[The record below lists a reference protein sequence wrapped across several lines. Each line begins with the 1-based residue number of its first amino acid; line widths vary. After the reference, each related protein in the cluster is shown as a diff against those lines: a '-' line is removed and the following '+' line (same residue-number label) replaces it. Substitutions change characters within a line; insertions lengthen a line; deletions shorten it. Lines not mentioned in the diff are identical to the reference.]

1 MNVLERAEC
10 LLDAGS
16 SGNMNFTVVVRY
28 RGVVEQPALEKAL
41 ATLQGEHLLLRSTL
55 HWDGASCRFAPTA
68 APVPVQTRPWPGD
81 RDPLGAAQ
89 AWKPAAKAAL
99 RQRFSGGGEP
109 LWGITWLKGNGGGE
123 LLLTFHHA
131 IADGLSS
138 MALVERLFVLLAAR
152 GDTSGPRPSPDWEAL
167 TPDLERAFP
176 WQPQDA
182 IAITTLKDRQDGGL
196 TTSYALSELS
206 APSTQVVQAWTRRRG
221 LRLNATLHAA
231 FLQALVAAGMLPPR
245 TTACT
250 VVNLRHR
257 LHPALPWDLMRLLR
271 VCVESPVAVDPAEP
285 LEPLAIHLHRVLQE
299 QLREGA
305 PQQALHTIGEA
316 LRDAPSPRTFWQ
328 RSWRQG
334 GLITNLGRVPVAAQH
349 GDLQLERLFFVANI
363 EPIALP
369 EQPLVV
375 LGALGFHDR
384 LSLSCLHI
392 EQQLGEAGAE
402 AVMADMKQRLLA
414 LA

>member
-1 MNVLERAEC
+1 
-10 LLDAGS
+10 
-16 SGNMNFTVVVRY
+16 
-28 RGVVEQPALEKAL
+28 
-41 ATLQGEHLLLRSTL
+41 
-55 HWDGASCRFAPTA
+55 
-68 APVPVQTRPWPGD
+68 
-81 RDPLGAAQ
+81 
-89 AWKPAAKAAL
+89 
-99 RQRFSGGGEP
+99 
-109 LWGITWLKGNGGGE
+109 
-123 LLLTFHHA
+123 HHA

-138 MALVERLFVLLAAR
+138 MALVQRLFALLAAQ
-152 GDTSGPRPSPDWEAL
+152 GSASDPPPLPGWDAL

-176 WQPQDA
+176 WSPQTA
-182 IAITTLKDRQDGGL
+182 TEITTLKDRQDGGL

-206 APSTQVVQAWTRRRG
+206 APSTQGVHAWTRRRS

-231 FLQALVAAGMLPPR
+231 FLQALVAAGMLPPH

-257 LHPALPWDLMRLLR
+257 IEPALPWDLMRLLR

-285 LEPLAIHLHRVLQE
+285 LEHLAVHLHGMLQG

-305 PQQALHTIGEA
+305 PQQALHAISEA
-316 LRDAPSPRTFWQ
+316 LRDDPSPRTFWQ

-334 GLITNLGRVPVAAQH
+334 GLITNLGRVPVDAHH
-349 GDLQLERLFFVANI
+349 GDLRLERLFFVANI

-369 EQPLVV
+369 EHPLVV
-375 LGALGFHDR
+375 LGALGFQGR

-402 AVMADMKQRLLA
+402 AVLADMRQRLLA
-414 LA
+414 LV